1 MEMEVCI
8 GLHLFNSEKQKAK
21 CKREYGAEEDDCKTQ
36 GQLRTGNVLTKQAN
50 IRR

>member
-21 CKREYGAEEDDCKTQ
+21 CKREYEAEEDDCKTQ
-36 GQLRTGNVLTKQAN
+36 GQYVLVMFLQNKLV
-50 IRR
+50 

>member
-21 CKREYGAEEDDCKTQ
+21 CKREYGAEEDGLQ
-36 GQLRTGNVLTKQAN
+36 NARSIRTGNDLTKQAR